1 MTTNRMQKQMKP
13 KRASALLAVILLVG
27 ALSSGYEA
35 RATPHKQ
42 IGVRGVI
49 QTVDYSNSSFTVLNK
64 KQVTET
70 FIWNSRTWF
79 RQKTP
84 KPNASWIARLFSFSQ
99 KASAESLRPGR
110 TALIY
115 YRREYGHSVA
125 REIVVLLP
133 VSAPSM
139 PARQKQT

>member
-1 MTTNRMQKQMKP
+1 M
-13 KRASALLAVILLVG
+13 LLGVFLLVA

-35 RATPHKQ
+35 HATPTKQ

-49 QTVDYSNSSFTVLNK
+49 QTVDYTNRSFTVLNK

-84 KPNASWIARLFSFSQ
+84 KPDASWFARLFSFSQ
-99 KASAESLRPGR
+99 KASVESLQPDR

-115 YRREYGHSVA
+115 YRKEYGQSVA

-133 VSAPSM
+133 ATNPSP
-139 PARQKQT
+139 PARLKKQD